1 MFLSPGV
8 EVWELDALG
17 VPVPLRTEA
26 SGQSSEERSLLA
38 LLGPIAAGAAAAAAA
53 AGVAAAA
60 VFAGLHFAFVVSLY
74 CEGICARRVSMV
86 TVFLPVYS
94 RVCVSHFATPMLGYC
109 ELHLATLC
117 SVMLLNS

>member
-26 SGQSSEERSLLA
+26 SGQSSQERSLPA

-60 VFAGLHFAFVVSLY
+60 VFAGLQSASVVSLY
-74 CEGICARRVSMV
+74 CEGVCA
-86 TVFLPVYS
+86 
-94 RVCVSHFATPMLGYC
+94 
-109 ELHLATLC
+109 
-117 SVMLLNS
+117 